1 MSGFAAFIASAI
13 ALSSSPS
20 RAIEYSASD
29 TVPLCPVSALMSWLD
44 MYT

>member
-1 MSGFAAFIASAI
+1 MSGFAAFIASAMP
-13 ALSSSPS
+13 LSWSPS

-29 TVPLCPVSALMSWLD
+29 TVSVCPVNALMSWVD